1 VRRAVF
7 VLVVLAIAA
16 APARAATPST
26 VTLRGDATHDNRV
39 IGAPEPP
46 LGVHW
51 AVDLGA
57 AVSYPVIAEGMVFVT
72 VRPPDGAAYGTTA
85 VALDLATGGVRWTR
99 PVSGAYYWSALAYD
113 QGRLFLVNGDGRLSA
128 IAPAT
133 GATLWTTQLSQ
144 YSFSSPP
151 VAYDGYVYL
160 TGAGSGMTAY
170 AVRASDGAVV
180 WERALPSG
188 AGTPAVDAGSVYVS
202 MVCRHAVAL
211 SRATG
216 AVRWEYHGACAGGGE
231 STPAL
236 HGGRMYPLGDNGAI
250 YDAATGATV
259 GEANFHGY
267 VAFADGVAYVPWLG
281 GILAVDAASWMLRWT
296 VAGDGGDVGEAP
308 LVAAGHLY
316 VGSEDA
322 YVAAV
327 RRSDGVVSWCAATA
341 GVPVLGATG
350 NVDRPDAGLGA
361 GGSYLVVPAGRFLVA
376 YAAGGARPA
385 PCTGTPASGGGGAP
399 AALGPSLSLRPQ
411 RADVV
416 AGRSVAL
423 RGVLAQP
430 AAVAAVTVGVD
441 ADAWPFDGRWRR
453 VGSATT
459 APDGRFS
466 LRVRPR
472 RNTRYRA
479 LAAGLT
485 SADAVVYAQL
495 SARFH
500 RRDLGG
506 RRFRETFVIGGPR
519 GTRLAARRIHFYL
532 IRAGRRVARHAA
544 SARIRRVRPGV
555 YASAATLRYL
565 TPRRST
571 VVLACYREPT
581 PDPWGRAYPLDRR
594 CGARRLTLPAPARR
608 TAAITA
614 LQRPLA
620 RTATARFTAH

>member
-1 VRRAVF
+1 MRRAAL
-7 VLVVLAIAA
+7 VLVLLTVAA
-16 APARAATPST
+16 APARADTPST

-39 IGAPEPP
+39 TGAPEPP

-57 AVSYPVIAEGMVFVT
+57 AVSYPVIAEGTVFVT
-72 VRPPDGAAYGTTA
+72 VRPPEGGDYGTTA
-85 VALDLATGGVRWTR
+85 VALDLATGSVRWTR

-128 IAPAT
+128 LAPAS

-144 YSFSSPP
+144 YSFSTPP

-216 AVRWEYHGACAGGGE
+216 AVRWEHHGGCAGGGE

-250 YDAATGATV
+250 YDAATGAPA

-281 GILAVDAASWMLRWT
+281 GILAVDAVSWVPRWT

-308 LVAAGHLY
+308 LVTAGHLY

-322 YVAAV
+322 YVAAL
-327 RRSDGVVSWCAATA
+327 RRSDGAVRWCAGTA
-341 GVPVLGATG
+341 GIPVLGATG

-361 GGSYLVVPAGRFLVA
+361 GGGYLVVPAGRFLVA
-376 YAAGGARPA
+376 YAAGGAPPA
-385 PCTGTPASGGGGAP
+385 PCAGTSASGSGGAP
-399 AALGPSLSLRPQ
+399 AASGPSLTLRPD

-416 AGRSVAL
+416 AGRCVAL
-423 RGVLAQP
+423 RGVLTN
-430 AAVAAVTVGVD
+430 AAVMAGVTVGVD
-441 ADAWPFDGRWRR
+441 ADPWPFDGRWRR

-459 APDGRFS
+459 ARDGRFS
-466 LRVRPR
+466 LRV
-472 RNTRYRA
+472 
-479 LAAGLT
+479 
-485 SADAVVYAQL
+485 
-495 SARFH
+495 
-500 RRDLGG
+500 
-506 RRFRETFVIGGPR
+506 GP
-519 GTRLAARRIHFYL
+519 
-532 IRAGRRVARHAA
+532 
-544 SARIRRVRPGV
+544 
-555 YASAATLRYL
+555 
-565 TPRRST
+565 
-571 VVLACYREPT
+571 
-581 PDPWGRAYPLDRR
+581 
-594 CGARRLTLPAPARR
+594 
-608 TAAITA
+608 
-614 LQRPLA
+614 
-620 RTATARFTAH
+620 